1 MDLMTFPELP
11 FGVLKEG
18 RPFAALD
25 KDEFLAFENSLDF
38 IICRST
44 IAEVCISTVYLRMN
58 PVSFFCEPS
67 SAFVAGKAISSR
79 QAFETMITAPKYG
92 ADGALIDAEDT
103 VIERHDS
110 LTEAVEFH
118 LKCRTLFEEKLP
130 EHQAAWEMRPYRV
143 PAHGNPPA
151 KFASLIESINH
162 EKITTRLLGDDKDNP
177 VNDR

>member
-25 KDEFLAFENSLDF
+25 KDEFLSFENSLDF

-44 IAEVCISTVYLRMN
+44 IAEVSISTVYLRMN
-58 PVSFFCEPS
+58 PINFFRESS
-67 SAFVAGKAISSR
+67 SAFVAGEEINSL

-92 ADGALIDAEDT
+92 ADGALSDAEDT

-130 EHQAAWEMRPYRV
+130 EHQAVWEMRPYRV

-151 KFASLIESINH
+151 ELASLIESKND
-162 EKITTRLLGDDKDNP
+162 EKATSRLLGDDKNSP
-177 VNDR
+177 GNDR